1 MTDNEIRN
9 LFAPLWADVQGEG
22 RYPNKRPLLAHYTK
36 VPVLES
42 ILRNNEIWFSHPLL
56 MNDPQEVIFGLD
68 VGVKLLL
75 ANEKIK
81 AACGSPGRFERLK
94 NPLFIGSTS
103 LQRGNFQTLLG
114 CVFRACAGRQRWA
127 ALDVARVRRSGKR
140 RGNRVRYGAGCSA
153 GRLVPHHR
161 ESVLWNGE
169 AADRVDGDAPWTV
182 CRYHCLCLPVSA
194 GNRGDRDQEHRTAEC
209 NLAGSS
215 RLEESSSNAHHR

>member
-114 CVFRACAGRQRWA
+114 CVFQSMRRTTTMGCSRCGAGTAIREEAWQSCSIRRR
-127 ALDVARVRRSGKR
+127 LFRGTTRSSSSRKCIMERRSSG
-140 RGNRVRYGAGCSA
+140 
-153 GRLVPHHR
+153 
-161 ESVLWNGE
+161 
-169 AADRVDGDAPWTV
+169 
-182 CRYHCLCLPVSA
+182 
-194 GNRGDRDQEHRTAEC
+194 
-209 NLAGSS
+209 
-215 RLEESSSNAHHR
+215 